1 MTIGGI
7 LICLFL
13 INTNKVKMKKIYLL
27 FLFVGFIAGCQEEE
41 EPKIP
46 EQQKDNLVEN
56 QMTYHNYKDSVTFH
70 QTTKIYVHSQLVK
83 TNESTFTL
91 PALGTKTIQV
101 EDENGNKRDTVVA
114 IPYGISFRAKE
125 EK

>member
-1 MTIGGI
+1 
-7 LICLFL
+7 
-13 INTNKVKMKKIYLL
+13 MKKL
-27 FLFVGFIAGCQEEE
+27 FLFFLFTGLFAGCQQEE

-56 QMTYHNYKDSVTFH
+56 QLTYHNYKDSVTFH

-83 TNESTFTL
+83 VNESSYTL
-91 PALGTKTIQV
+91 PALGTKTTQI
-101 EDENGNKRDTVVA
+101 EDEDGNKKDTVVA

>member
-1 MTIGGI
+1 MT
-7 LICLFL
+7 
-13 INTNKVKMKKIYLL
+13 TNKDNMKKI
-27 FLFVGFIAGCQEEE
+27 FLFFLLAGLLAGCQQEE

-56 QMTYHNYKDSVTFH
+56 QLTYHNYKDSVTFH
-70 QTTKIYVHSQLVK
+70 QVTKIYIHSQLVK
-83 TNESTFTL
+83 EIDSTYSL
-91 PALGTKTIQV
+91 PALGKKTIQV
-101 EDENGNKRDTVVA
+101 EDENGNKKDTIVA

>member
-1 MTIGGI
+1 
-7 LICLFL
+7 
-13 INTNKVKMKKIYLL
+13 MKKL
-27 FLFVGFIAGCQEEE
+27 FLFLLFAGFLAGCQEE

-56 QMTYHNYKDSVTFH
+56 QITYHNYKDSVTFH

-83 TNESTFTL
+83 VNENSFTL
-91 PALGTKTIQV
+91 PALGTKTIQI
-101 EDENGNKRDTVVA
+101 EDENGNKKDTVVA
-114 IPYGISFRAKE
+114 IPYGVSFRAKE

>member
-1 MTIGGI
+1 
-7 LICLFL
+7 
-13 INTNKVKMKKIYLL
+13 MKKIFLL
-27 FLFVGFIAGCQEEE
+27 FLLAGFIAGCQEEE

-83 TNESTFTL
+83 TNENTFTL

-101 EDENGNKRDTVVA
+101 EDENGNKKDTVVA